1 MDNGNQEV
9 TYTEEVYVRKMKGR
23 VTGFLAMLLTVIY
36 AIYILS
42 YFGGMFLDTFTG
54 YLATIMV
61 MPHLLCVTLGT
72 IFVCIGFLG
81 KKRWAMLTAGILLA
95 VSAVLMMT
103 YAPMVIVQAVLCF
116 ISYARMGSY
125 KEVHVK

>member
-1 MDNGNQEV
+1 MDNGNQKLA
-9 TYTEEVYVRKMKGR
+9 YTEEVYVHKMKGR
-23 VTGFLAMLLTVIY
+23 ITGFLAMLLTVIY
-36 AIYILS
+36 AIFILS
-42 YFGGMFLDTFTG
+42 YFGSMFLDTFTG
-54 YLATIMV
+54 YLATVMV

-95 VSAVLMMT
+95 VSAVLMMS

-125 KEVHVK
+125 KEVRVK

>member
-1 MDNGNQEV
+1 MDNGNWEP
-9 TYTEEVYVRKMKGR
+9 TYTEEVYVHKMKGR
-23 VTGFLAMLLTVIY
+23 VTGFFAMLLTAIY

-42 YFGGMFLDTFTG
+42 YFGGLFMDTFSG
-54 YLATIMV
+54 YLATAIV
-61 MPHLLCVTLGT
+61 MPHLLCVTLAT
-72 IFVCIGFLG
+72 IFVCIGFFG

-103 YAPMVIVQAVLCF
+103 YAPMVIIQDVLCF

-125 KEVHVK
+125 KEVRVK